1 MARDDERRYQMPA
14 RQQEPGRLTRSP
26 YGWGGEGDIWGGSP
40 FQMMRRMQ
48 EEMDRVFGS
57 FFGQS
62 GAGGGGGGLQA
73 GSGWAPSIDV
83 YETEN
88 DIVVKADIPGVEPE
102 DLEVYC
108 TEDGVVLR
116 GETRREQERDE
127 GGWHRTER
135 RYGRFE
141 RQIPLPPGARP
152 DDAQANFR
160 NGVLE
165 LRIPKSEESRQ
176 RARRIPIGGTA
187 GAKGGEA
194 GGQQGSTSQ
203 ATPGS
208 QAEPGGQQQGG
219 STSQQRGKK

>member
-14 RQQEPGRLTRSP
+14 RQQEPGRLSRDP
-26 YGWGGEGDIWGGSP
+26 YGWDGENDWWGSSP

-48 EEMDRVFGS
+48 EEMDRAFGS
-57 FFGQS
+57 FFGQP
-62 GAGGGGGGLQA
+62 GGESNLPA
-73 GSGWAPSIDV
+73 RSGWAPSIDV
-83 YETEN
+83 HETDN

-141 RQIPLPPGARP
+141 RRIPLPPGARP

-165 LRIPKSEESRQ
+165 LKIPKSEESRQ
-176 RARRIPIGGTA
+176 RVRRIPLSGTA

-194 GGQQGSTSQ
+194 RTMEGQTSPSAQAGQAGAGSPEQGSS
-203 ATPGS
+203 AS
-208 QAEPGGQQQGG
+208 R
-219 STSQQRGKK
+219 QRGKK

>member
-1 MARDDERRYQMPA
+1 
-14 RQQEPGRLTRSP
+14 
-26 YGWGGEGDIWGGSP
+26 
-40 FQMMRRMQ
+40 
-48 EEMDRVFGS
+48 V
-57 FFGQS
+57 
-62 GAGGGGGGLQA
+62 
-73 GSGWAPSIDV
+73 DV
-83 YETEN
+83 YETDNE
-88 DIVVKADIPGVEPE
+88 IVVKADVPGVEPE

-116 GETRREQERDE
+116 GESRREQGRDE

-165 LRIPKSEESRQ
+165 LKIPKSEEARQ
-176 RARRIPIGGTA
+176 RVRRIPIGGAA

-194 GGQQGSTSQ
+194 GTTEGPASGTAEASQGKARGQEHQGSTSQ
-203 ATPGS
+203 
-208 QAEPGGQQQGG
+208 QGG
-219 STSQQRGKK
+219 KK

>member
-1 MARDDERRYQMPA
+1 MARDDERRYQMPV
-14 RQQEPGRLTRSP
+14 RQQQPGRLARSP
-26 YGWGGEGDIWGGSP
+26 FGWGSEADLWSGSP

-48 EEMDRVFGS
+48 EEMDRAFGA
-57 FFGQS
+57 FLGQP
-62 GAGGGGGGLQA
+62 AGGGGIEAL
-73 GSGWAPSIDV
+73 SGWAPSVDV

-116 GETRREQERDE
+116 GETRREQQHDE

-141 RQIPLPPGARP
+141 RQIPLPAGARP

-176 RARRIPIGGTA
+176 RVRRIPIGGTA

-194 GGQQGSTSQ
+194 GSSEGQTTPSAPNAQPAENRQKQG
-203 ATPGS
+203 GS
-208 QAEPGGQQQGG
+208 ASQQGG
-219 STSQQRGKK
+219 KK

>member
-1 MARDDERRYQMPA
+1 MAREDDRRYQMPV
-14 RQQEPGRLTRSP
+14 RQQQPGRLTRSP
-26 YGWGGEGDIWGGSP
+26 FGWGSEADLWSSSP

-48 EEMDRVFGS
+48 EEMDRAFGS
-57 FFGQS
+57 FFGQP
-62 GAGGGGGGLQA
+62 AGGGSIDA
-73 GSGWAPSIDV
+73 TSGWTPTADV

-88 DIVVKADIPGVEPE
+88 EIVVKADIPGVEPE

-108 TEDGVVLR
+108 TDDGVVLR

-141 RQIPLPPGARP
+141 RQIPLPQGARP

-176 RARRIPIGGTA
+176 RIRRIPIGGTA

-194 GGQQGSTSQ
+194 AAGAGQPSQ
-203 ATPGS
+203 AAPGAPAQS
-208 QAEPGGQQQGG
+208 GQKGQAGGA
-219 STSQQRGKK
+219 SRQRGKK